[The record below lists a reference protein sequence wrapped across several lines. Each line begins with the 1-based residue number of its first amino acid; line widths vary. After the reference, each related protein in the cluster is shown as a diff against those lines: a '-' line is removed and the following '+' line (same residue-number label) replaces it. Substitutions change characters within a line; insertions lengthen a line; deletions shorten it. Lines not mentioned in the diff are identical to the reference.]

1 MIEEYEKKHNQLIRN
16 AGGEFTVLLRKDGN
30 FPLDKPGKIALYGSG
45 VRHTVKGGT
54 GSGEVNSRFFV
65 NVEEGIRDAGFEIT
79 TKAWLDSY
87 DKVRSAAKAD
97 FRREVKREA
106 RRKRVL
112 SMRICF
118 GRYPHE
124 PEYDIPLDGEGDT
137 AVYVL
142 SRISGEGADR
152 NPVAGDILLTETET
166 RDILACNEKYKN
178 FMLVINTG
186 GVVDLKDVKD
196 VKNILILSQLGV
208 ETGNILADILLGR
221 SNPSG
226 RLTATW
232 TSWED
237 YPAMV
242 DFGGIDD
249 TRYKEG
255 IFTGYRYF
263 DTEGKDVLFPF
274 GYGLSYT
281 EFDTVF
287 EDITTDKELIRVST
301 EVTNTGSLKGR
312 ETVLLYVSKPQ
323 GKLTQARHELIAFA
337 KTSVLEPGQTE
348 TVELEFKARYMDSYD
363 EEKESYFLEAGDY
376 LISLGKGKGGF
387 VPSAIVRVAERIV
400 TARVKNVFGKVD
412 FEDYDPQDKALSAFE
427 DTEGLKTVV
436 LGKSDISTIYPYAE
450 PEADGI
456 ADEYLAQATA
466 LASDMSNEE
475 LILMNIGAFDPH
487 AGIIGMVGNSGFS
500 VPGAA
505 GQTYAGKDGSIP
517 VLVMADGP
525 AGLRLNRV
533 YARDKKGRPHGLGYS
548 IPETMTPFMP
558 KIGEFLLALRS
569 YKIRPS
575 DVIKNQ
581 YATAIPIGTAIAQS
595 FDVGLAESLGDIVGY
610 EMERFGIALWL
621 APALN
626 IQRSIRCGRNFEYF
640 SEDPVISGLFAGAIC
655 RGVQKHKGC
664 GAVIKHFAAN
674 NQETGRIH
682 SNSIAS
688 ERTFREIYLKGFA
701 IAVAAGNPVATMTS
715 YNLMNGVH
723 SGEHLDLIEGVL
735 RKEFRFDGIV
745 MTDWLIDGNKREKG
759 SIHPISNA
767 PEVIMSGSNL
777 FMPGHKNDV
786 RKVKKA
792 LAAGQVTREQLESNA
807 AGTIALALKFDA
819 EKKREV

>member
-1 MIEEYEKKHNQLIRN
+1 MDINEYEKKHNKLIRK
-16 AGGEFTVLLRKDGN
+16 AGGEFVVLLKKDGN
-30 FPLDKPGKIALYGSG
+30 FPLGKPGRIALYGSG

-65 NVEEGIRDAGFEIT
+65 NIEEGIRYAGFEIT
-79 TKAWLDSY
+79 SKNWLDRY
-87 DKVRSAAKAD
+87 DDVRRRAKSQFKRD
-97 FRREVKREA
+97 VRRYAHRHFKLA
-106 RRKRVL
+106 VL
-112 SMRICF
+112 VAF
-118 GRYPHE
+118 GRYMKE
-124 PEYDIPLDGEGDT
+124 PEYDIPLDAEGDT
-137 AVYVL
+137 AIYVL

-152 NPVAGDILLTETET
+152 DPVAGDILLTETEK
-166 RDILACNEKYKN
+166 RDILACNAKYRN

-186 GVVDLKDVKD
+186 GVVDLKDVRD

-208 ETGNILADILLGR
+208 ETGNILADILLGK

-226 RLTATW
+226 KLTATW

-237 YPAMV
+237 YPSMIE
-242 DFGGIDD
+242 FGGINN

-263 DTEGKDVLFPF
+263 DTLGKEVLFPF

-287 EDITTDKELIRVST
+287 EGIDIEKDLIRLKVK
-301 EVTNTGSLKGR
+301 VTNTADLAGR
-312 ETVLLYVSKPQ
+312 ETVILYVTKPA
-323 GKLTQARHELIAFA
+323 GRLSQAKHELVAFK
-337 KTSVLEPGQTE
+337 KTPLLEAGRSVSLEI
-348 TVELEFKARYMDSYD
+348 EFKARYMDSYD
-363 EEKESYFLEAGDY
+363 EESGSYVLLKGDY
-376 LISLGKGKGGF
+376 LISMGKGKAGF
-387 VPSAIVRVAERIV
+387 VPLAVVRVEEELTV
-400 TARVKNVFGKVD
+400 ARVKNVFGKVD
-412 FEDYDPQDKALSAFE
+412 FEDYLPDTKPQDPMPDLPAVTLDKDAVKPM
-427 DTEGLKTVV
+427 D
-436 LGKSDISTIYPYAE
+436 PYSK

-456 ADEYLAQATA
+456 ADDYSARAKA
-466 LASDMSNEE
+466 IAKDMSDDE
-475 LILMNIGAFDPH
+475 LIYMNIGAFDPH
-487 AGIIGMVGNSGFS
+487 AGLTGMVGNSGFS

-505 GQTYAGKDGSIP
+505 GQTYTGKDDSIP
-517 VLVMADGP
+517 TLVMADGP

-533 YARDKKGRPHGLGYS
+533 YALDKKGRPHGLGYT
-548 IPETMTPFMP
+548 IPETMTPFVP
-558 KIGEFLLALRS
+558 KIGKFLMVMRS

-595 FDVGLAESLGDIVGY
+595 FDVDLAEALGDIVGY
-610 EMERFGIALWL
+610 EMELFGIALWL

-701 IAVAAGNPVATMTS
+701 IAVATGKPVSTMTS

-723 SGEHLDLIEGVL
+723 SGEHLDLIEGIL
-735 RKEFRFDGIV
+735 RREFRFDGIV

-792 LAAGQVTREQLESNA
+792 LASGQVTREQLEANA
-807 AGTIALALKFDA
+807 AGTIALALKFED
-819 EKKREV
+819 EKNS

>member
-1 MIEEYEKKHNQLIRN
+1 
-16 AGGEFTVLLRKDGN
+16 
-30 FPLDKPGKIALYGSG
+30 
-45 VRHTVKGGT
+45 
-54 GSGEVNSRFFV
+54 
-65 NVEEGIRDAGFEIT
+65 
-79 TKAWLDSY
+79 
-87 DKVRSAAKAD
+87 
-97 FRREVKREA
+97 
-106 RRKRVL
+106 
-112 SMRICF
+112 
-118 GRYPHE
+118 
-124 PEYDIPLDGEGDT
+124 
-137 AVYVL
+137 
-142 SRISGEGADR
+142 
-152 NPVAGDILLTETET
+152 
-166 RDILACNEKYKN
+166 
-178 FMLVINTG
+178 
-186 GVVDLKDVKD
+186 
-196 VKNILILSQLGV
+196 
-208 ETGNILADILLGR
+208 
-221 SNPSG
+221 
-226 RLTATW
+226 
-232 TSWED
+232 
-237 YPAMV
+237 
-242 DFGGIDD
+242 
-249 TRYKEG
+249 
-255 IFTGYRYF
+255 
-263 DTEGKDVLFPF
+263 
-274 GYGLSYT
+274 
-281 EFDTVF
+281 
-287 EDITTDKELIRVST
+287 
-301 EVTNTGSLKGR
+301 
-312 ETVLLYVSKPQ
+312 
-323 GKLTQARHELIAFA
+323 
-337 KTSVLEPGQTE
+337 
-348 TVELEFKARYMDSYD
+348 
-363 EEKESYFLEAGDY
+363 
-376 LISLGKGKGGF
+376 
-387 VPSAIVRVAERIV
+387 
-400 TARVKNVFGKVD
+400 
-412 FEDYDPQDKALSAFE
+412 
-427 DTEGLKTVV
+427 
-436 LGKSDISTIYPYAE
+436 
-450 PEADGI
+450 
-456 ADEYLAQATA
+456 
-466 LASDMSNEE
+466 MSNEE

-533 YARDKKGRPHGLGYS
+533 YAQDKKGRPHGLGYS